1 MSKYN
6 ERSKH
11 FSVIGVYSLY
21 GKASLRRV
29 HNKRKLAANG
39 GALYIRVRVVTSW
52 WKHECRVRLDWW
64 KLFFRLIPIK
74 FKIRVGSTYNNNGIE
89 YNIRNIILHENYNT
103 RTFDY
108 DAALIMVRFFLCF
121 RIFITIFE
129 IKSRW

>member
-52 WKHECRVRLDWW
+52 KHECRVRLDWW
-64 KLFFRLIPIK
+64 KLFFRLIPIN